1 MKKITSVLALS
12 LALLAGCSNTSKVKE
27 SQTQAQ
33 GQEES
38 KIVSVEFVGDGTVKK
53 AEGKV
58 SLYAISELIADAPAT
73 LIMEEKIEQSALP
86 FTIKFNLPEN
96 HEKLIKPEV
105 RDGEPIKYYVTIDWD
120 SNGDG
125 QAGVGDIVIDYDKK
139 FPNVLIGEANQ
150 VFVHESK

>member
-1 MKKITSVLALS
+1 MKKISSVLI
-12 LALLAGCSNTSKVKE
+12 LAVVLLASCANPSKVKE
-27 SQTQAQ
+27 KQDQVQ
-33 GQEES
+33 QQNES
-38 KIVSVEFVGDGTVKK
+38 KTVTVEFVGDGTIKK

-58 SLYAISELIADAPAT
+58 LLYAVSELIADAPAT

-120 SNGDG
+120 SNGDV
-125 QAGVGDIVIDYDKK
+125 QSAAGDIVIDYDKK
-139 FPNVLIGEANQ
+139 FPNVAIGESTQ
-150 VFVHESK
+150 IFVHESK